1 MPKAR
6 KNEESG
12 KSGACCGLTSWSD
25 SRIKNLDS
33 WDMALTK
40 IGVAAFILAVAKL
53 WTPLLSL
60 DWYWYALVFVLAALK
75 PFLKF
80 FGK

>member
-1 MPKAR
+1 MPKQNKSENR
-6 KNEESG
+6 G
-12 KSGACCGLTSWSD
+12 KSKACCGLMSWSD

-40 IGVAAFILAVAKL
+40 IGVAAFVLALAKL

-60 DWYWYALVFVLAALK
+60 DWYWYAFVFVLAALR